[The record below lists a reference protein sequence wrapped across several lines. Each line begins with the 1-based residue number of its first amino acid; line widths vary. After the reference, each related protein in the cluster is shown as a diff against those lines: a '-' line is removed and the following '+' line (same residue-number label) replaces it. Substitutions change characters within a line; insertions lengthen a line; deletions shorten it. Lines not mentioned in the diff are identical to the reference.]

1 MKDDQR
7 NRCIGVSFPFRVFL
21 NLFRPEA
28 SPEDRILGSKLL
40 VSLREFTMGR
50 QRRQAETRFIPN
62 DFFPRAN
69 LSNDDL
75 SQTSTRK
82 EPL

>member
-1 MKDDQR
+1 MHWGELSVFKFVSTR
-7 NRCIGVSFPFRVFL
+7 SFPRGQDLRVQA
-21 NLFRPEA
+21 P
-28 SPEDRILGSKLL
+28 SKLA
-40 VSLREFTMGR
+40 EFTMGR

-75 SQTSTRK
+75 SQTSTCK